1 MQNDHLPFE
10 NAIFAKGNLAV
21 FHADSGLQ
29 CNLEVRSILFPP
41 GGSLM
46 YRPPSSS
53 ASGSNPLLDVEST
66 IRGLTQDFCMAF
78 NTGNYD
84 QAGALF
90 ASDGV
95 LMLSHRESAQGPN
108 GIERLLRLCGDAGY
122 QNLRFETTRVDYS
135 GDMAIEMGR
144 YTVSIELGNTMV
156 ADAGKFL
163 RAWHRLGAWRIV
175 GDSWNS
181 SLPAAHREIKDREIK
196 LGEDAKVA

>member
-1 MQNDHLPFE
+1 
-10 NAIFAKGNLAV
+10 
-21 FHADSGLQ
+21 
-29 CNLEVRSILFPP
+29 
-41 GGSLM
+41 M
-46 YRPPSSS
+46 YWPPSSS

-66 IRGLTQDFCMAF
+66 IRGLTQDFCMQF

-95 LMLSHRESAQGPN
+95 FMLSHRESAQGPK
-108 GIERLLRLCGDAGY
+108 GIERLLRQCGDAGY

-144 YTVSIELGNTMV
+144 YTVSIELGNTIV
-156 ADAGKFL
+156 ADAGRFL

-181 SLPAAHREIKDREIK
+181 SLPSAHREVKDQAIE
-196 LGEDAKVA
+196 LGGDAKVA

>member
-1 MQNDHLPFE
+1 
-10 NAIFAKGNLAV
+10 
-21 FHADSGLQ
+21 
-29 CNLEVRSILFPP
+29 
-41 GGSLM
+41 M
-46 YRPPSSS
+46 YRPPSSGV
-53 ASGSNPLLDVEST
+53 SGSTPLLDVEST

-95 LMLSHRESAQGPN
+95 LMLSHRESSQGPK
-108 GIERLLRLCGDAGY
+108 GIERLLRQYGDGGY

-144 YTVSIELGNTMV
+144 YTVSIELGNTIV

-175 GDSWNS
+175 GDSWSS
-181 SLPAAHREIKDREIK
+181 SLPAAHREVKDHEIK